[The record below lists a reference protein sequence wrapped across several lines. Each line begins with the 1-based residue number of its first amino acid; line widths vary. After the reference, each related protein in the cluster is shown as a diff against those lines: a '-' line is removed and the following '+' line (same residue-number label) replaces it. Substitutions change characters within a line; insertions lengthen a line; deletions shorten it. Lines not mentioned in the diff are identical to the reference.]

1 MEYLSEFANIAVF
14 FSTVVTGSLLLGI
27 IFLRRQKA
35 SLKPVHYIAYNKDHF
50 DRNFEFKCEYCG
62 AVVSTTQHNCP
73 QCGSTYGENKEYRR
87 KKRFMNVDYMNYL
100 MEQEERLS
108 QEIEYIEKTMRALR
122 TNMIMRPTFYN
133 FDLGEPPVYRP
144 ATDFAFACYF
154 CDTKLRGRSN
164 DGKVCPNCGA
174 GYKNNT
180 DLLVQEAEERVEK
193 RYFEEYQK
201 LKEIEWQQNLK
212 NEKKDRYISTKYA
225 KLISFMTRNAKL
237 IAIFIVALIFL
248 LPYLIFMLVI

>member
-1 MEYLSEFANIAVF
+1 MDTLTNFANMAVF
-14 FSTVVTGSLLLGI
+14 FSTVVTGCILLGV
-27 IFLRRQKA
+27 IFLRRQKT

-144 ATDFAFACYF
+144 ATDFAFACDF

-212 NEKKDRYISTKYA
+212 NEKKDSYISTKYA
-225 KLISFMTRNAKL
+225 KLISFMTKNAKL

>member
-14 FSTVVTGSLLLGI
+14 FSTVVTGCILLGV

-108 QEIEYIEKTMRALR
+108 QEIEYIEKNMRALR

-144 ATDFAFACYF
+144 ATDFAFACDF
-154 CDTKLRGRSN
+154 CDTKLRGRI
-164 DGKVCPNCGA
+164 
-174 GYKNNT
+174 
-180 DLLVQEAEERVEK
+180 QEQYR
-193 RYFEEYQK
+193 
-201 LKEIEWQQNLK
+201 
-212 NEKKDRYISTKYA
+212 S
-225 KLISFMTRNAKL
+225 SGSGS
-237 IAIFIVALIFL
+237 
-248 LPYLIFMLVI
+248 